1 MESATPEE
9 DQNPPQAAEQQE
21 EQQIPKRGRGRPRI
35 WPQER
40 RIEPVREGR
49 MSFQPGNEHQMDVQF
64 KEARR
69 LREDIEAELASLE
82 ALMVELGRLA
92 DPGEAIRRE
101 ETEITQLLWTLY
113 GRRKHREHM
122 LATFLVARRRR
133 QLQRLRAASAALAQ
147 ARDFLQEDVSML
159 PRLQQT
165 IAEAE
170 ARYFSQRDALHSPPP
185 PYPEESEGDETPA
198 VLAEPLDIEAQKRRE
213 DLLKTAGGGDDAEN
227 TRGALADLE
236 ERTRTMRSAITQGN
250 GRFEWYYV
258 PIPKID
264 PEDEEEEQR
273 YWGPY
278 LRFVWNEGKI
288 RYQLGMGHIKRF
300 DPTEEDEPPRF

>member
-1 MESATPEE
+1 MESTTPEE
-9 DQNPPQAAEQQE
+9 GQSPPQAAEQ
-21 EQQIPKRGRGRPRI
+21 EQPRKRGRGRPRI

-40 RIEPVREGR
+40 RIEPVVEGR
-49 MSFQPGNEHQMDVQF
+49 MSFQPGNEHQMDIQF

-69 LREDIEAELASLE
+69 LREDIEVELAGLE
-82 ALMVELGRLA
+82 ALMVELSHLD

-101 ETEITQLLWTLY
+101 EKEITQFLWTLY

-147 ARDFLQEDVSML
+147 ARDFLQVDVSML
-159 PRLQQT
+159 PRLQQA
-165 IAEAE
+165 IVEAE
-170 ARYFSQRDALHSPPP
+170 ARYFMQQDALHSPPP
-185 PYPEESEGDETPA
+185 PYPEESEEEEASA
-198 VLAEPLDIEAQKRRE
+198 VGTDALDVEARKRRE
-213 DLLKTAGGGDDAEN
+213 NLLKTAGGGDDAER

-236 ERTRTMRSAITQGN
+236 ERTRTMRSAITMGT

-258 PIPKID
+258 PIPKVN

-300 DPTEEDEPPRF
+300 DLMEEDEPPTF

>member
-1 MESATPEE
+1 MESAAPGE

-21 EQQIPKRGRGRPRI
+21 EQQLRKRGRGRPRI

-40 RIEPVREGR
+40 RIKPVVEGR

-64 KEARR
+64 KEARG

-82 ALMVELGRLA
+82 ALMLELSHLD

-101 ETEITQLLWTLY
+101 EKEITQLLWTLY

-147 ARDFLQEDVSML
+147 ARDFLLADASML
-159 PRLQQT
+159 PRLQQS

-170 ARYFSQRDALHSPPP
+170 TRYFTQRDALHSPAP
-185 PYPEESEGDETPA
+185 PYPEESEEEEASA
-198 VLAEPLDIEAQKRRE
+198 VVADALDVKARERRE
-213 DLLKTAGGGDDAEN
+213 NLLKTA
-227 TRGALADLE
+227 LE
-236 ERTRTMRSAITQGN
+236 
-250 GRFEWYYV
+250 Y
-258 PIPKID
+258 
-264 PEDEEEEQR
+264 
-273 YWGPY
+273 
-278 LRFVWNEGKI
+278 
-288 RYQLGMGHIKRF
+288 
-300 DPTEEDEPPRF
+300 

>member
-1 MESATPEE
+1 MESAVPPGD
-9 DQNPPQAAEQQE
+9 DQNPPQVAEQQE
-21 EQQIPKRGRGRPRI
+21 EQQPRKRGRGRPRI

-64 KEARR
+64 KEARS
-69 LREDIEAELASLE
+69 LREDIEVELASLE
-82 ALMVELGRLA
+82 TLMVELGHLD

-101 ETEITQLLWTLY
+101 ETEITQFLWTLY

-147 ARDFLQEDVSML
+147 ARDFLLEDVGML

-170 ARYFSQRDALHSPPP
+170 ARYFTQRDTLHNPPP
-185 PYPEESEGDETPA
+185 SYPEEGEEEAAATVEDA
-198 VLAEPLDIEAQKRRE
+198 LDVEAQKRRE
-213 DLLKTAGGGDDAEN
+213 DLIKMAGGGDDAEK
-227 TRGALADLE
+227 TREALADLE
-236 ERTRTMRSAITQGN
+236 ERTRTMRSAITMGT
-250 GRFEWYYV
+250 GRFEWYYQ
-258 PIPKID
+258 PIPKDD
-264 PEDEEEEQR
+264 PKDEEEEQR

-288 RYQLGMGHIKRF
+288 RYQLGMGHIKQF
-300 DPTEEDEPPRF
+300 DPTKEDEPPRF